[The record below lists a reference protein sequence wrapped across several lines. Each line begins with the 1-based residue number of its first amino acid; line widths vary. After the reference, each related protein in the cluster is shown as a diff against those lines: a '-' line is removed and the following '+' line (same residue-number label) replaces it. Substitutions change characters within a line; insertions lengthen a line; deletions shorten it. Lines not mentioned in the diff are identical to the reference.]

1 MAINTALSFR
11 INKIKEIDIL
21 VDTLQEYNSQ
31 LLDINNT
38 VKQSINS
45 IMSSD
50 FIAHKVA
57 YKIIEENLNQLDSL
71 KIVHK
76 SLYKINEQFTM
87 MNINLLPEAN
97 TIYTDSKSLFDTT
110 KLEIMNDLIFN
121 KVTTSNAERE
131 REVNFIMNKANQV
144 MLKINNL
151 FKQIKNYYAFME
163 HQLSYLNKLDSMIRL
178 KNNIVNSGAIGEIL
192 ASGNSV
198 IQTEL
203 WNGY

>member
-203 WNGY
+203 